1 MENGNLGNPLPARL
15 SLKLCSRGGEH
26 GSLPSKNIHSSEGEE
41 GENKCI
47 YTCKY
52 KEINRS
58 TAKQSHRIISNH
70 VRIIKKIKWGWEES
84 DHWIDQ

>member
-1 MENGNLGNPLPARL
+1 MMENGNLGNPLPARF
-15 SLKLCSRGGEH
+15 SLKLCSRGGER
-26 GSLPSKNIHSSEGEE
+26 GSLPSKSIHSSEGEE

-47 YTCKY
+47 NTCKY

-70 VRIIKKIKWGWEES
+70 VRIIKKIKWG
-84 DHWIDQ
+84 HRRK